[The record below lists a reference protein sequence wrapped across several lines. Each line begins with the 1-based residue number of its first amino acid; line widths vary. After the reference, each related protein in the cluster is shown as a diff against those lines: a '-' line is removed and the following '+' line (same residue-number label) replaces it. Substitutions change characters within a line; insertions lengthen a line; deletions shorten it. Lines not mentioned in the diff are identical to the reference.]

1 MEEIMDDDMDASRH
15 HGVQSGE
22 FSLLPRNRVS
32 RSSASVAAGAGA
44 GGPHPHPQQHQPS
57 HSSKKKKSRTPSHLR
72 TLALLLGALEGTAV
86 IVETKH
92 DEVIRGTIRETDK
105 DWNCYLENVTVS
117 YPCHPAK
124 QKQIL
129 PSIFVKGNLVRYVHF
144 PDSVEPNAAVEAHR
158 ERLKKA
164 ARAFATQKQPQ
175 PQQQEQQRTK

>member
-1 MEEIMDDDMDASRH
+1 MDDPLSPQQGRH
-15 HGVQSGE
+15 GNVPSG
-22 FSLLPRNRVS
+22 LPQFGTSPS
-32 RSSASVAAGAGA
+32 RSSGSAHLLAAGA
-44 GGPHPHPQQHQPS
+44 GGPHPHPLSQQHQ
-57 HSSKKKKSRTPSHLR
+57 SKKKKSRTPSHLR

-164 ARAFATQKQPQ
+164 ARAFATQKQPPP
-175 PQQQEQQRTK
+175 PQQQQQRTK

>member
-1 MEEIMDDDMDASRH
+1 MEEIMDDMDASRH

-32 RSSASVAAGAGA
+32 RSSISVAAGAGA
-44 GGPHPHPQQHQPS
+44 GGPHPQQHQPS
-57 HSSKKKKSRTPSHLR
+57 NSSKKKKSRTPSHLR

-129 PSIFVKGNLVRYVHF
+129 PIIFVKGNLVRYVHF

>member
-1 MEEIMDDDMDASRH
+1 MDASRH

-22 FSLLPRNRVS
+22 FSLLPRNTS
-32 RSSASVAAGAGA
+32 RSSASVAGAGAGA

-164 ARAFATQKQPQ
+164 ARAFATQPQ
-175 PQQQEQQRTK
+175 PPQQEQQRTK